1 MAKKISSSMKLAYFF
16 AFFVLVPFVLFFLG
30 WIFNTIHN
38 KVADLEVLI
47 RFLIELFNPAFMIFV
62 YAMSR
67 LFVDK
72 DKDGTPDVLESDGGE
87 SNV

>member
-1 MAKKISSSMKLAYFF
+1 MKLAYCIS
-16 AFFVLVPFVLFFLG
+16 FFVFIPFVLFFLG
-30 WIFNTIHN
+30 WVFNSFQN

-47 RFLIELFNPAFMIFV
+47 RFLVELFNPAFMVFV

-72 DKDGTPDVLESDGGE
+72 DKNGTSDVLENNGGD
-87 SNV
+87 SSA